1 MNTFIKLFLAII
13 ICEGVGLIGSIFT
26 FNSVNI
32 WYMTLNKPFFNPPS
46 WLFGPVWTTLYFL
59 MGVAAFL
66 VWKKGLKNKKIK
78 RALTYFSIQLFLNFL
93 WSLLFFGLHN
103 PLLGLLDI
111 GLLLISIILTII
123 IFYKI
128 SKAASYLLIL
138 YLLWV
143 SFATLLNFFIVL
155 LNH

>member
-1 MNTFIKLFLAII
+1 
-13 ICEGVGLIGSIFT
+13 
-26 FNSVNI
+26 
-32 WYMTLNKPFFNPPS
+32 
-46 WLFGPVWTTLYFL
+46 

-66 VWKKGLKNKKIK
+66 VWQKGLKNKKVK
-78 RALTYFSIQLFLNFL
+78 SALTYFSTQLFFNFL
-93 WSLLFFGLHN
+93 WSLFFFGLHN

-111 GLLLISIILTII
+111 VLLLISIILTII

-128 SKAASYLLIL
+128 SKKASYLLIP

-143 SFATLLNFFIVL
+143 SFATFLNFSIVL

>member
-1 MNTFIKLFLAII
+1 MYTFIKLFFAII

-26 FNSVNI
+26 FNSVNT
-32 WYMTLNKPFFNPPS
+32 WYTTLNKPFFNPPP
-46 WLFGPVWTTLYFL
+46 WIFGPVWTTLYFL

-93 WSLLFFGLHN
+93 WSALFFGLHN

-111 GLLLISIILTII
+111 VLLFISIILTII

-128 SKAASYLLIL
+128 SKAASYLLIP

-143 SFATLLNFFIVL
+143 SFATLLNFSIVL